1 MGDRERIG
9 EEKEEAKTIGQNQ
22 LLGLLNILERLDS
35 HLLLNT

>member
-9 EEKEEAKTIGQNQ
+9 EEKEKAKTIGQNL

-35 HLLLNT
+35 HLVLNT